1 MPVAVAEDGVYSG
14 LAQISGYGK
23 RTEVLLGNC
32 EGGVMSSQPV

>member
-23 RTEVLLGNC
+23 RTEVLVREL
-32 EGGVMSSQPV
+32 